1 MNRAPSDML
10 QNGSVV
16 DNLLCLISYR
26 DLVFNFAYFGFLI
39 YLSIGEINQITERCY
54 LTPTHFQEEKRFYE
68 IDWDLMTLSTHW
80 KMQKF
85 NMDFEIIIS
94 FLGSSSQFKVPENEN
109 WLENQVMLMYEVER
123 ANDY

>member
-1 MNRAPSDML
+1 
-10 QNGSVV
+10 
-16 DNLLCLISYR
+16 
-26 DLVFNFAYFGFLI
+26 
-39 YLSIGEINQITERCY
+39 
-54 LTPTHFQEEKRFYE
+54 
-68 IDWDLMTLSTHW
+68 
-80 KMQKF
+80 MQKF